1 MSLDTPTR
9 ERIETLLKDHRVVL
23 FMKGNRQQPMC
34 GFSAA
39 ATNTLNELLPDYH
52 TVNVLDDPEIREGI
66 KEFGS
71 WPTIPQLYVEGEL
84 VGGADIIRQMYGSGE
99 LHQLFGMPQPD
110 RTPPGITIT
119 DKAAEAIRQGTANAE
134 GLALHLEI
142 GPDHS
147 AGFQLAPAGDGDIVA
162 HANGLEVHFDP
173 ASAQRAK
180 GIVIDWVSTVQ
191 GEGLSLKFPGA
202 QEIKSLSVQE
212 LQQRLADNSIILIDV
227 RPAAVRAQLAP
238 LPQARILE
246 DEGYDALAALP
257 KDTQL
262 AFISSTASPARAWPS
277 ASPPTASARCIT
289 WKAGWKPGTPP
300 PRGTER
306 PRRRCPVHVKRP
318 QPVSA

>member
-110 RTPPGITIT
+110 RTPPEITIT

-262 AFISSTASPARAWPS
+262 AFICQHGISSQSMAERFAAHGFSQVHNVEGGMEAWNTAAAR
-277 ASPPTASARCIT
+277 
-289 WKAGWKPGTPP
+289 
-300 PRGTER
+300 
-306 PRRRCPVHVKRP
+306 H
-318 QPVSA
+318 

>member
-1 MSLDTPTR
+1 MSLDASTR

-23 FMKGNRQQPMC
+23 FMKGDRQQPMC

-39 ATNTLNELLPDYH
+39 ATNTLNELLPEYH

-66 KEFGS
+66 KAFGD

-99 LHQLFGMPQPD
+99 LHTLFGAAAPD
-110 RTPPGITIT
+110 RTPPQITIT
-119 DKAAEAIRQGTANAE
+119 DAAAEAIRQGTANAQ
-134 GLALHLEI
+134 GVALHLEI

-147 AGFQLAPAGDGDIVA
+147 AGFQLAPAGDHDIVA

-202 QEIKSLSVQE
+202 TEIESLSVQQ
-212 LQQRLADNSIILIDV
+212 LKDRLAANDITLIDV
-227 RPAAVRAQLAP
+227 RPAAGRARAMPLA
-238 LPQARILE
+238 QAHVLE
-246 DEGYDALAALP
+246 DEGYESLASLP
-257 KDTQL
+257 KDTAL
-262 AFISSTASPARAWPS
+262 AFMSSRAMAERFAAHGFTRLYNVEGGMDAWASDIDTS
-277 ASPPTASARCIT
+277 V
-289 WKAGWKPGTPP
+289 
-300 PRGTER
+300 PRY
-306 PRRRCPVHVKRP
+306 
-318 QPVSA
+318 